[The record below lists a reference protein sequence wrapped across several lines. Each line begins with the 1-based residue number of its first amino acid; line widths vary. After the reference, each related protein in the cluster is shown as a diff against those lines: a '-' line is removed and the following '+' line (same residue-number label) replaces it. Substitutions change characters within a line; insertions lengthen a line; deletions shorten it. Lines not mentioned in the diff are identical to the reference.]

1 MERIIRMNFS
11 KELVQKAI
19 QYYLS
24 RVVYKEEVIVI
35 EVEQL
40 NLPSN
45 DFNITIILP
54 DDVEISKITG
64 NPKGT

>member
-24 RVVYKEEVIVI
+24 RVVYKEEVTVI

-40 NLPSN
+40 NPPSN

-54 DDVEISKITG
+54 DEVEISKITG